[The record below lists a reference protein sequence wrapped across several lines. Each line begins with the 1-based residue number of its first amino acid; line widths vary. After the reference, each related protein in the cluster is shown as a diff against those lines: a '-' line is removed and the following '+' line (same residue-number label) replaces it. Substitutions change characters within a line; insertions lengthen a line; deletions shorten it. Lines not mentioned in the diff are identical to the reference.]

1 MDHDDTSRALRL
13 AEFLPYRLSVLS
25 NTVSTAIA
33 ADYQREFGL
42 NIWQWRIMAV
52 IGESA
57 GLTASDVA
65 ARTAMDKVAVSRAV
79 AALEARGLLQR
90 QADPGDARAALLDLT
105 EAGRAI
111 YEQIVPLALAHE
123 RRLLDTLTGQEQ
135 QALEVLLDKLASTAA
150 QGRSLW

>member
-57 GLTASDVA
+57 GLTASDVT

-123 RRLLDTLTGQEQ
+123 RRLLDTLTEEEQ
-135 QALEVLLDKLASTAA
+135 RALEVLLDKLASTAA